1 MPRRRRAEFIRE
13 VGVDPRFESTLI
25 QKLINIVMKRGKK
38 NCARTIVYEAMD
50 ILVKKANGDDKKALE
65 LFHRAFE
72 QVAPFIEVRSRRV
85 GGSTYQIP
93 REVSEKRRKALAFRW
108 LVSAAQ
114 GRSDK
119 TMGLRLGRELLDAL
133 ELKGG
138 AIKKR
143 TDVQRTAD
151 ANRAFSHYAW

>member
-1 MPRRRRAEFIRE
+1 MPRRRQVEFIRE
-13 VGVDPRFESTLI
+13 IGVDPRFGSALV
-25 QKLINIVMKRGKK
+25 QKLINIVMERGKK

-50 ILVKKANGDDKKALE
+50 LLVKKTSGDEKKAIE

-108 LVSAAQ
+108 LVAAAKA
-114 GRSDK
+114 RSDK
-119 TMGLRLGRELLDAL
+119 SMGLRLGREILDAT

-138 AIKKR
+138 AVKKR
-143 TDVQRTAD
+143 ADVQRMAD

>member
-1 MPRRRRAEFIRE
+1 MPRRRQVEFIRDI
-13 VGVDPRFESTLI
+13 GTDPKFGSVLV
-25 QKLINIVMKRGKK
+25 QKLINVVMQRGKK
-38 NCARTIVYEAMD
+38 NCARTIVYDAMD
-50 ILVKKANGDDKKALE
+50 LLVKKMNGDEKKAME

-93 REVSEKRRKALAFRW
+93 REVSEKRRRALAFRW
-108 LVSAAQ
+108 LVASAKA
-114 GRSDK
+114 RPDK
-119 TMGLRLGRELLDAL
+119 TMGLRLGRELLDAA

-138 AIKKR
+138 AVKKR
-143 TDVQRTAD
+143 TDVQRMAD

>member
-1 MPRRRRAEFIRE
+1 MPRRRRVEFIRD
-13 VGVDPRFESTLI
+13 VGTDPKYNSALI
-25 QKLINIVMKRGKK
+25 QKLINVVMRCGKK
-38 NCARTIVYEAMD
+38 DIARTIVYQAMD
-50 ILVKKANGDDKKALE
+50 LLVKKTNGDEKKALE
-65 LFHRAFE
+65 LFHRAFD

-108 LVSAAQ
+108 LVAAAKT
-114 GRSDK
+114 RSDK
-119 TMGLRLGRELLDAL
+119 TMGLRLGRELLDAC

-138 AIKKR
+138 AVKKR
-143 TDVQRTAD
+143 ADVQRMAD

>member
-1 MPRRRRAEFIRE
+1 MPRRRQVEFIRDI
-13 VGVDPRFESTLI
+13 GVDPRFGSTLV
-25 QKLINIVMKRGKK
+25 QKFINVVMERGKK

-50 ILVKKANGDDKKALE
+50 LLAKKTSGDDKKALE

-93 REVSEKRRKALAFRW
+93 REVSEKRRRALALRW
-108 LVSAAQ
+108 LVSAAKT
-114 GRSDK
+114 RSDK
-119 TMGLRLGRELLDAL
+119 TMGLRLGRELLDAS

-138 AIKKR
+138 AVKKR
-143 TDVQRTAD
+143 TDVQRMAD

>member
-1 MPRRRRAEFIRE
+1 MPRRRRVEYIRE
-13 VGVDPRFESTLI
+13 VGVDPRFGSALI
-25 QKLINIVMKRGKK
+25 QKLINVVMRCGKK
-38 NCARTIVYEAMD
+38 DVARSIVYEAMD
-50 ILVKKANGDDKKALE
+50 LLIKKTNGDEKKAVEIFN
-65 LFHRAFE
+65 RAFD

-108 LVSAAQ
+108 LVSAAKD
-114 GRSDK
+114 RSDK
-119 TMGLRLGRELLDAL
+119 TMGLRLGRELLDAY

-138 AIKKR
+138 AVKKR
-143 TDVQRTAD
+143 ADVQRMAD

>member
-1 MPRRRRAEFIRE
+1 MPRRRQVEFIRE
-13 VGVDPRFESTLI
+13 IGVDPKFGSALV
-25 QKLINIVMKRGKK
+25 QKLINVVMERGKK

-50 ILVKKANGDDKKALE
+50 LLVKKANGDEKKAME

-93 REVSEKRRKALAFRW
+93 REVSEKRRRALAFRW
-108 LVSAAQ
+108 LVSSARA
-114 GRSDK
+114 RSDK
-119 TMGLRLGRELLDAL
+119 TMGLRLGRELLDAT

-138 AIKKR
+138 AVKKR
-143 TDVQRTAD
+143 TDVQRMAD

>member
-1 MPRRRRAEFIRE
+1 MPRRRQVEFIRE
-13 VGVDPRFESTLI
+13 IGVDPRYGSALV
-25 QKLINIVMKRGKK
+25 QKLINIVMERGKK

-50 ILVKKANGDDKKALE
+50 LLVKKTSGDEKKAIE

-108 LVSAAQ
+108 LVAAAKA
-114 GRSDK
+114 RSDK
-119 TMGLRLGRELLDAL
+119 TMGLRLGREILDAT

-138 AIKKR
+138 AVKKR
-143 TDVQRTAD
+143 ADVQRMAD

>member
-1 MPRRRRAEFIRE
+1 MPRRRRAEYIRDI
-13 VGVDPRFESTLI
+13 GVDPRFESGLV

-38 NCARTIVYEAMD
+38 TCAQTIVYEAMD
-50 ILVKKANGDDKKALE
+50 LLVKKVNGDEKKALD

-108 LVSAAQ
+108 IVSSAKA
-114 GRSDK
+114 RSDK
-119 TMGLRLGRELLDAL
+119 TMGLRLGRELLDAS

-138 AIKKR
+138 AVKKR
-143 TDVQRTAD
+143 ADVQRMAD
-151 ANRAFSHYAW
+151 ANRAFSHYSW